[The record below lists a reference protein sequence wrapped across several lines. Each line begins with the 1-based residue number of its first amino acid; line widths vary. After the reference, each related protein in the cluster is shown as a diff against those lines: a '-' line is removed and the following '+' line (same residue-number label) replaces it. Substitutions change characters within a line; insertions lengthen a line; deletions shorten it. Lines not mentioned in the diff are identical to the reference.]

1 MFIIY
6 RNDYNDNSSGYICEV
21 FKHIITIIGRIEQSF
36 RMFVRFLYHKLC
48 SFMLPH
54 LLGIYMYVFKK
65 SKIV

>member
-1 MFIIY
+1 MIIVKDIFV
-6 RNDYNDNSSGYICEV
+6 RFLSISLPLSGALNNDQLY
-21 FKHIITIIGRIEQSF
+21 

-48 SFMLPH
+48 SFILQH